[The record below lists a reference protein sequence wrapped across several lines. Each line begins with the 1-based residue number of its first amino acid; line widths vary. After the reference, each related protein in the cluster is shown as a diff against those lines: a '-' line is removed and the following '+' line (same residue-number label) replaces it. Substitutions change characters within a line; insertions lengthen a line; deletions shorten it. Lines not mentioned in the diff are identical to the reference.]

1 MEGTN
6 LQGEEN
12 RVTKKRKIMTE
23 KQLQQLANAREKLR
37 QKRERVKLGQLEEK
51 NDPVVAPDTG
61 NAEIADPI
69 PKAELALEE
78 APLLVP
84 SEVDNDAKEKTIPI
98 EEPREAPV
106 AEKKHN
112 RGINLADATLGFL
125 LGAGVVYWGGR
136 TNIFKK

>member
-12 RVTKKRKIMTE
+12 RVTKKRKVVMTE
-23 KQLQQLANAREKLR
+23 KRLQQLANAREKLR

-61 NAEIADPI
+61 YAETADHV

-78 APLLVP
+78 APLLAS
-84 SEVDNDAKEKTIPI
+84 SEASNDANEKTIPV
-98 EEPREAPV
+98 EPREAPV

-112 RGINLADATLGFL
+112 RGINLADATLGFF
-125 LGAGVVYWGGR
+125 LGAGVVYLGGR

>member
-1 MEGTN
+1 MEGNN

-61 NAEIADPI
+61 NAEATDPV

-84 SEVDNDAKEKTIPI
+84 RADNDAKEKTIPI
-98 EEPREAPV
+98 EEPV
-106 AEKKHN
+106 AETKDVKHN
-112 RGINLADATLGFL
+112 RTINLADATLGFL
-125 LGAGVVYWGGR
+125 LGAGVVYLGGR

>member
-12 RVTKKRKIMTE
+12 RVTKKRKTVMTE
-23 KQLQQLANAREKLR
+23 KRLQQLANAREKLR
-37 QKRERVKLGQLEEK
+37 LKRERVKLGQLEEK

-61 NAEIADPI
+61 NAETADPV

-78 APLLVP
+78 APLLAP
-84 SEVDNDAKEKTIPI
+84 SEADNDAKEKTIPI
-98 EEPREAPV
+98 EEPV
-106 AEKKHN
+106 AETKDVKHN
-112 RGINLADATLGFL
+112 RTINLADATLGFL
-125 LGAGVVYWGGR
+125 LGAGVVYLGGR